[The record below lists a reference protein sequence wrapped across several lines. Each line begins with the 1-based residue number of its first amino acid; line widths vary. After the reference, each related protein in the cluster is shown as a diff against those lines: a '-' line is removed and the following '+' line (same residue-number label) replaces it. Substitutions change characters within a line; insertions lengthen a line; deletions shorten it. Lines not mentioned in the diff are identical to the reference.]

1 MQSRVPSIRPHV
13 EIVVAG
19 RREVPPVM
27 LETVLLEPDDQRL
40 SLTWRAA
47 LRCDKRALKIERI
60 HIREEADPSCPV
72 RSS

>member
-1 MQSRVPSIRPHV
+1 VVPVLWPRVEV
-13 EIVVAG
+13 VVAG
-19 RREVPPVM
+19 RRETPVAQ
-27 LETVLLEPDDQRL
+27 LETLLLEPDEKRM

-60 HIREEADPSCPV
+60 HIREEGAPSCHA